1 MSAVGVSDGSV
12 LNLDQSSCRSMSLQL
27 TTYFY
32 QSDAERAGP
41 VAFKSLR
48 SSC

>member
-12 LNLDQSSCRSMSLQL
+12 LNLDRSSCRSMSLQL

-41 VAFKSLR
+41 VAFQSLQ
-48 SSC
+48 SSG

>member
-1 MSAVGVSDGSV
+1 MSALGVSDGSV
-12 LNLDQSSCRSMSLQL
+12 LNIDQSSCRSMSLLL

-41 VAFKSLR
+41 VAFKSLL
-48 SSC
+48 SSH